1 MHIKVKDFKV
11 KLLRYMIICL
21 VIWMTS
27 GCNSPIE
34 AAKKIGQ
41 VIMDPSIQV
50 GKDTEQPSTLRLT
63 LLAEP
68 NINPNNEKQPSPINL
83 QVIYLTEDSTLQAT
97 YYDQL
102 QEAELKTIL
111 GKNYLDH
118 QDYTLV
124 PDQYKPLPE
133 IKLDEKNQ
141 YLGLI
146 AYYSN
151 PEISEWKRV
160 IKLNGTG
167 GNRYNVLAQV
177 KKQHLIIK
185 VEKE

>member
-1 MHIKVKDFKV
+1 M
-11 KLLRYMIICL
+11 CL
-21 VIWMTS
+21 VAWATS
-27 GCNSPIE
+27 GCSSAID

-50 GKDTEQPSTLRLT
+50 GKDTDQPSTLRLT

-68 NINPNNEKQPSPINL
+68 NINPNSANQPSPINL
-83 QVIYLTEDSTLQAT
+83 QVIYLTEDSMLQAT

-102 QEAELKTIL
+102 QETELKDIL

-124 PDQYKPLPE
+124 PAQYKPLPE
-133 IKLDEKNQ
+133 ITLDEKNQ

-151 PEISEWKRV
+151 PEISEWKQV

-167 GNRYNVLAQV
+167 GHRYHVLAQV